1 MSRIRTLAPR
11 LPLNPNN
18 QFGYD
23 MLSTIRGT
31 TKQNLKC
38 LMLTSPGERVMDPEF
53 GVGLKQYLFENFGPE
68 IRVDLKTN
76 IRQQIGTYLPFV
88 KIKNIRILFGDDFDS
103 PNYNKLFVS
112 IEYFIQSTSKLDVLN
127 LTVKN
132 D

>member
-1 MSRIRTLAPR
+1 
-11 LPLNPNN
+11 
-18 QFGYD
+18 